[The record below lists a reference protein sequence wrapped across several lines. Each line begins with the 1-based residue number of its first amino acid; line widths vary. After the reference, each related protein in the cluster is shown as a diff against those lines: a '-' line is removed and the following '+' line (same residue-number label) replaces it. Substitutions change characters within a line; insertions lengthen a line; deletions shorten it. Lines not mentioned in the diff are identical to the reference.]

1 MAGRLHDAGFL
12 LLGAV
17 ALVHRRVEVEHF
29 EFGFHIGHFA
39 HADDDLAAT
48 LDDRVDCLVQGEG
61 LLRGML
67 MVATSDRRRRRR
79 RFNDDSAGILECR
92 RWGWFSGGKKR
103 RKGHKC
109 LVMVLMELVVAVES
123 VGTRRW

>member
-1 MAGRLHDAGFL
+1 
-12 LLGAV
+12 
-17 ALVHRRVEVEHF
+17 
-29 EFGFHIGHFA
+29 
-39 HADDDLAAT
+39 
-48 LDDRVDCLVQGEG
+48 
-61 LLRGML
+61 